1 MQHNMLIQIKRFTIN
16 LLLLVVLV
24 AISDCLIGM
33 VLRYAYFTQRYG
45 AGYRTTYA
53 IDSTLADVL
62 IFGSSRA
69 NHHYVPECFE
79 DLLNMTY
86 YNTGRDGNFIFY
98 QEAILDCILKRYT
111 PKVVILD
118 YAGGFDKAS
127 DAYDRLSSLL
137 PYYKSHK
144 ELQKIIELK
153 GPYEK
158 IKLLSGIYPF
168 NSQLLTIAAG
178 NMNFNKEQKS
188 DNKGYVPLYKEW
200 QTEIDSVGDASVYE
214 IDTNKINALRSF
226 VKSAKLAGA
235 KVFVIYSPVFQKFNR
250 SQEID
255 ICKDICNQEKVPFMD
270 YSKDTFFVN
279 NGRFFQDVGHLNN
292 VGAKVFSD
300 RLAKRIK
307 QIIKL

>member
-1 MQHNMLIQIKRFTIN
+1 MQQNILIQIRRFTIK
-16 LLLLVVLV
+16 LLLLIILIV
-24 AISDCLIGM
+24 ISDYFIGM
-33 VLRYAYFTQRYG
+33 VLRYAYFAQESG

-53 IDSTLADVL
+53 MDSTCADIL

-69 NHHYVPECFE
+69 NHHYVPKVFE
-79 DLLNMTY
+79 DSLKMTF
-86 YNTGRDGNFIFY
+86 YNTGRDGNGIFF
-98 QEAILDCILKRYT
+98 QEAILKCVLKRYT
-111 PKVVILD
+111 PKVILLD
-118 YAGGFDKAS
+118 YSGTFDK
-127 DAYDRLSSLL
+127 DPNAYDRLSSLL

-144 ELQKIIELK
+144 EIQWIIELK

-168 NSQLLTIAAG
+168 NSQILTIAVG
-178 NMNFNKEQKS
+178 NMGFNNERKS
-188 DNKGYVPLYKEW
+188 DNKGYVPLFNEW
-200 QTEIDSVGDASVYE
+200 KAGIDSVSDVSAYE
-214 IDTNKINALRSF
+214 LDTNKTNAFRSF
-226 VKSAKLAGA
+226 VRSAKESGA
-235 KVFVIYSPVFQKFNR
+235 KVFVIYSPIFQKFNR